1 MLSIPTLEKNDKTF
15 SLNLTEEN
23 FKDFNDIIK
32 SNPGLTSKEYIKL
45 MTFYQF
51 TDETINYAFKFFN
64 TYKNTFYN
72 ICGPFLLNNGKWKL
86 YDLNKNIFNSK
97 LSLEIEN
104 KKLREEILLLKNK
117 LKIE

>member
-64 TYKNTFYN
+64 TYVVSNNKYSSYSLFIFYTAC
-72 ICGPFLLNNGKWKL
+72 CGVV
-86 YDLNKNIFNSK
+86 
-97 LSLEIEN
+97 
-104 KKLREEILLLKNK
+104 
-117 LKIE
+117 